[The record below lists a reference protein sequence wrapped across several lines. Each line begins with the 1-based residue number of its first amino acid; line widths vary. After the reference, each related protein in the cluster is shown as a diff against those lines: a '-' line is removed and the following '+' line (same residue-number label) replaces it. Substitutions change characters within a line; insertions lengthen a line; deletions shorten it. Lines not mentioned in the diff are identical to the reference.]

1 MFLCFIQHFCLASSI
16 HRHTVCY
23 GCKTLAANIAVLV
36 YKTTTQFCIDGVDV
50 IHTFYYSVIYPK
62 LIKNKINYLMLR
74 ITLISGT

>member
-1 MFLCFIQHFCLASSI
+1 MFYTALLFGFK
-16 HRHTVCY
+16 HTQAHMCY
-23 GCKTLAANIAVLV
+23 GFKTLAANIAVLV
-36 YKTTTQFCIDGVDV
+36 YKTTPQFCIDGVDV